1 MSTKKMYLDKEFN
14 TLWQKVQQG
23 ENFAFARYGDGERA
37 IMQGIAVKARSDHW
51 AAPNHTTK
59 LSAALLDSLSV
70 NDPNFYHGV
79 SCPCCDREA
88 YYWYNNRVKNKNLTF
103 ANLFVNKNY
112 KHFQRQF
119 NNLKRDAVVIANHR
133 GKGNS
138 IGNLNIIKYFSID
151 DNCIELWEEQG
162 TNLIE
167 KIKSEFKDCNDLLFV
182 VAAGPLSGP
191 IIASL
196 FEQNPHNCY
205 IDFGSSIDPFI
216 HGKVTRR
223 YQKGVGKF
231 ANRNCWMF
239 NHYDTTFDISVVV
252 NLYKRPHCLEKQLQA
267 IENQSLKPAQIM
279 LFQDAADSGS
289 PITIPP
295 DLKHRFDIIEISE
308 KNIGV
313 WGRFKFAKKAH
324 SNFVCVLDDDT
335 IPGKRWLESCH
346 YWMQH
351 HEGLYG
357 ARGVI
362 MVRPDKYPKRLSILA
377 GKIQIEIY

>member
-1 MSTKKMYLDKEFN
+1 M
-14 TLWQKVQQG
+14 
-23 ENFAFARYGDGERA
+23 
-37 IMQGIAVKARSDHW
+37 
-51 AAPNHTTK
+51 
-59 LSAALLDSLSV
+59 
-70 NDPNFYHGV
+70 
-79 SCPCCDREA
+79 
-88 YYWYNNRVKNKNLTF
+88 
-103 ANLFVNKNY
+103 
-112 KHFQRQF
+112 
-119 NNLKRDAVVIANHR
+119 IANHR

-308 KNIGV
+308 KILAFGV
-313 WGRFKFAKKAH
+313 GLSLQKKHIQILYAYLMTTLYQARDG
-324 SNFVCVLDDDT
+324 SNLAITGC
-335 IPGKRWLESCH
+335 S
-346 YWMQH
+346 
-351 HEGLYG
+351 
-357 ARGVI
+357 I
-362 MVRPDKYPKRLSILA
+362 MKAYMVQEALLWFDLISTRKRLSILA